1 MAAAN
6 SSGAAEAG
14 LTDHQRLAIGLV
26 ALGNQER
33 MLALEIMAE
42 RAASPITVQAL
53 LRNAEAL
60 GEGARSGGR
69 LGYQR
74 GAEAALAF
82 PFSFA
87 AAYFFYRRFG
97 IVRFLADRLGDRF
110 EMLLVTRSVDPGAHG
125 RARRAV
131 ALDFRRAGG
140 RAHRRHPQA
149 SPQAHDSR
157 SRRAPPAISPIRGR
171 PRSQVSPP
179 VRDAAR
185 DGTVRRLVPGRPHRG
200 RGLRRPQGQRRGQKE
215 RGAASLRPWTRYA
228 RADRAPRPVRR
239 SQRPAARAGAEAA

>member
-1 MAAAN
+1 MRREWRRQTYPSAD
-6 SSGAAEAG
+6 EAG

-33 MLALEIMAE
+33 MLSLEIMAE
-42 RAASPITVQAL
+42 RAASPVTVQAL

-87 AAYFFYRRFG
+87 VAYFFYRRFG

-110 EMLLVTRSVDPGAHG
+110 EMLLVTRLLIQELMGAH
-125 RARRAV
+125 AV
-131 ALDFRRAGG
+131 RSRSIFGERVVELIDAILKVRLKRTT
-140 RAHRRHPQA
+140 
-149 SPQAHDSR
+149 SR
-157 SRRAPPAISPIRGR
+157 SRRAAPAISSVRGGA
-171 PRSQVSPP
+171 RSKVPAS
-179 VRDAAR
+179 VRDATR
-185 DGTVRRLVPGRPHRG
+185 DGTI
-200 RGLRRPQGQRRGQKE
+200 
-215 RGAASLRPWTRYA
+215 
-228 RADRAPRPVRR
+228 
-239 SQRPAARAGAEAA
+239 